1 MGNQGS
7 ASIRLGRE
15 GQIIDAGHP
24 MRMLLLL
31 LVLALGAPVLLRA
44 DDPALDV
51 TDVPSDAS
59 PSASG
64 DPIKRFDGHMTLT
77 TADFTVPDGW
87 ELRWRSDQLLTIGVI
102 RRDNTVVAGTS
113 GRSVGSLFIPQGGN
127 YRLRVKGTQDVPW
140 DVAVYAIKTAPPDD
154 TSYLP
159 TIGPVFKPIA
169 ETPTLV
175 APPPP
180 PKPSPPVAAPLP
192 RELTAEQKQSIVTI
206 RGDRARGAGFFMK
219 HGADTVLVTTQQL
232 IANNPNW
239 QAIAANGSTVQVTKI
254 LGASDRDVAML
265 SVKDFGYPALPEGDP
280 MKLRPGDTLLT
291 AGAGGLS
298 LPPIYVDSLDQRRI
312 VINELRPVEGSP
324 LVLSSSGRVVGLI
337 AIGPQAL
344 SGDDFNDETFNERD
358 AEAFGSI
365 APYGERLDN
374 VQAWEACD
382 ASQLQVEAQFL
393 SDFHQRSRDLDAY
406 LNGVGQDESRR
417 LWKADDKIKSA
428 NDTFLQDTAGG
439 DPEQRVSSLHSLLFE
454 LGVLS
459 DTDMDQIQQPSNFY
473 SYQRSLAQNEI
484 AYRKAL
490 KGEIDQLSIDTT
502 RFDAV
507 VKANN

>member
-1 MGNQGS
+1 
-7 ASIRLGRE
+7 
-15 GQIIDAGHP
+15 
-24 MRMLLLL
+24 MRMFLLL
-31 LVLALGAPVLLRA
+31 LVTVLGTPTLHA
-44 DDPALDV
+44 DGPEPDV
-51 TDVPSDAS
+51 TDLPSDSTPPA
-59 PSASG
+59 PG
-64 DPIKRFDGHMTLT
+64 DPVKRFDGHVTLT
-77 TADFTVPDGW
+77 TADFTAPDGW

-113 GRSVGSLFIPQGGN
+113 GRSVGSLYVPQGGT
-127 YRLRVKGTQDVPW
+127 YRLRVKVTEEVPW
-140 DVAVYAIKTAPPDD
+140 DVAVYALKTAPPDA

-159 TIGPVFKPIA
+159 TVGPA
-169 ETPTLV
+169 

-192 RELTAEQKQSIVTI
+192 QELTAQQKESIVTI
-206 RGDRARGAGFFMK
+206 KGDRLQGAGFFMK

-254 LGASDRDVAML
+254 MGASDRDVAML
-265 SVKDFGYPALPEGDP
+265 SVKNFGYPALPEGDP
-280 MKLRPGDTLLT
+280 MKLQRGDTLLT

-298 LPPIYVDSLDQRRI
+298 LPPIYVDALDQNRI
-312 VINELRPVEGSP
+312 LINELRPVEGSP
-324 LVLSSSGRVVGLI
+324 LVLAGSGRVVGLI

-344 SGDDFNDETFNERD
+344 SVDDFNDETFNERD
-358 AEAFGSI
+358 ADALGSI
-365 APYGERLDN
+365 SAYGERLDN

-406 LNGVGQDESRR
+406 LNGVGQSESRR
-417 LWKADDKIKSA
+417 LWQADDKIKSA
-428 NDTFLQDTAGG
+428 NDTFLQDTVGG
-439 DPEQRVSSLHSLLFE
+439 NPEQRISSLHSLLFE
-454 LGVLS
+454 LGVVS
-459 DTDMDQIQQPSNFY
+459 DVNMDPIQQPSNFY
-473 SYQRSLAQNEI
+473 SYQRSLARNEI

-490 KGEIDQLSIDTT
+490 KGEIDQFGGDMS
-502 RFDAV
+502 RFDTI